1 MEQYPFYIEVVWGY
15 WDNNKFHQKQEGVIL
30 FAENYAAA
38 AGKIEQNYEAELVS
52 INHIECMN
60 DCCSITIPTRIG
72 RRFMED
78 VNDYE
83 TGKIPVETYDE
94 KQTPI
99 EWDIRDPFPENVPSG
114 TMIIAVRK

>member
-1 MEQYPFYIEVVWGY
+1 MERYPFYVEVVWGY
-15 WDNNKFHQKQEGVIL
+15 WDNNKFHQKQEGGIL

-38 AGKIEQNYEAELVS
+38 AGQIEQNYEAELVS

-60 DCCSITIPTRIG
+60 DWGSITIPTRIG

-83 TGKIPVETYDE
+83 TGKIPVESYDE
-94 KQTPI
+94 KPAQI

-114 TMIIAVRK
+114 TTIIAVRK